1 MTQSASSQEKK
12 SVMQQLRSGLCR
24 FSRDERGN
32 VFIIIGL
39 WILPALGIVALGV
52 DYSVTLT
59 AKSKLDTA
67 ADAAAVAG
75 VVAAKNYITNYTG
88 TGSPNAGAIAAAN
101 AVALSQFNSNTGT
114 TANLGSLNSVSPAL
128 PLQATQLMGQFPI
141 SIQDKHSSERC
152 SVAVV

>member
-1 MTQSASSQEKK
+1 
-12 SVMQQLRSGLCR
+12 MQQLRSGFRRILQ
-24 FSRDERGN
+24 DERGN

-39 WILPALGIVALGV
+39 GILPALGIVALGV

-59 AKSKLDTA
+59 AKAKLDTA

-114 TANLGSLNSVSPAL
+114 TTKLGALNSITPSFTIVGNTINGSVSYSYTRQTFFGNML
-128 PLQATQLMGQFPI
+128 G
-141 SIQDKHSSERC
+141 HSSLTVNNAGIENLR
-152 SVAVV
+152 